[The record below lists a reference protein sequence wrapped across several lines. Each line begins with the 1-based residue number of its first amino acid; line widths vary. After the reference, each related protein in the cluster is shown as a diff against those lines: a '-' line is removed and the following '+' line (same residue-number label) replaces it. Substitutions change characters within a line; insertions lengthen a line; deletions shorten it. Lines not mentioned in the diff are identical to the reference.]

1 MHAFPYAFIRIESK
15 GVLQE
20 NFTKFLDIN
29 GGELEYR
36 GNKNQSGD
44 AKVFGAEIYKSN
56 APVV

>member
-1 MHAFPYAFIRIESK
+1 MHAFLYVFIRIQSK

-29 GGELEYR
+29 GGEMEYR
-36 GNKNQSGD
+36 KNKNQSGG
-44 AKVFGAEIYKSN
+44 AKVSDAEIYKSN